1 MKTTLDQLKVKLRRD
16 REQRIR
22 PFVPTELGSRFGDIL
37 FIHPETL
44 ARAAKVMDIGR
55 VVS

>member
-1 MKTTLDQLKVKLRRD
+1 VKLRRD